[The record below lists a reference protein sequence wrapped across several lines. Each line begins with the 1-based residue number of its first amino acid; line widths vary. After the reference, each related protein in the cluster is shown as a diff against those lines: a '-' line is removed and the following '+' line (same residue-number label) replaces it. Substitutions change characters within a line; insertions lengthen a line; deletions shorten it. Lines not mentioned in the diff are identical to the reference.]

1 MEYRRAKFLGGT
13 YFFTV
18 VTYGRKNIFANIEN
32 VTLIRKAFR
41 HVMEKYPFT
50 IDAFVLLPDHL
61 HCIWTLPDGDMDFSN
76 RWRLI
81 KSFFTK
87 KCLSEYRNIANES
100 RVKKKEQAVWQ
111 RRFWEHLI
119 RDDNDYEKH
128 VEYIHYNPVKHG
140 HVKSPKDWIYSSFHK
155 YARQG
160 KYDLNWGAGEPIK
173 FDEAIGCE

>member
-1 MEYRRAKFLGGT
+1 MEYRRAKILGGT

-18 VTYGRKNIFANIEN
+18 VTYGRKNIFANTEN
-32 VTLIRKAFR
+32 VKLLRNAFR
-41 HVMEKYPFT
+41 HVMVKYPFT

-61 HCIWTLPDGDMDFSN
+61 HCIWILPDNDMDFSN

-87 KCLSEYRNIANES
+87 ECLREYRNIANDS
-100 RVKKKEQAVWQ
+100 RTKKKEQAVWQ

-155 YARQG
+155 YVRQG
-160 KYDLNWGAGEPIK
+160 KYDLNWGAGESIK
-173 FDEAIGCE
+173 FDETIGCE